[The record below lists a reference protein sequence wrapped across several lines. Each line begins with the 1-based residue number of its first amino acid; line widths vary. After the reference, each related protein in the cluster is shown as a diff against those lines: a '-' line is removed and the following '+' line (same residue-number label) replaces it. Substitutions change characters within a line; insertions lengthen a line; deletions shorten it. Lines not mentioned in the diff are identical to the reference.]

1 MKNNF
6 FNFLAFSIFSI
17 AFAQTEKNVG
27 DFNKVTSFDKID
39 VLLLPGTENKVIL
52 KGANSEEVELVNNNG
67 ELKLRLPLGK
77 MLKGDD
83 ISATV
88 YFKKLDAVEAN
99 EGSRIS
105 SEKEIKAIGFD
116 IITKEGS
123 EVVLKN
129 LNADKL
135 TVRCGAG
142 SIVTIKG
149 NVKNQDVLSNSGA
162 KYDGEYCIT
171 QQTVVTVNA
180 GGLANVNASD
190 VVDAKTRAG
199 GTITIFGKPKLINE
213 KKIAGGKIIQ
223 AK

>member
-1 MKNNF
+1 MSRL
-6 FNFLAFSIFSI
+6 NFLLFFIFSI
-17 AFAQTEKNVG
+17 SFAQTEKSVG

-39 VLLLPGTENKVIL
+39 VLLIPATENKVIL
-52 KGANSEEVELVNNNG
+52 QGANSEEVELVNNNG

-129 LNADKL
+129 LVADRL

-142 SIVTIKG
+142 SIVTVKG
-149 NVKNQDVLSNSGA
+149 TVKNQDVLSNSGA
-162 KYDGEYCIT
+162 KYDGEDCKT

-180 GGLANVNASD
+180 GGLANVYATD
-190 VVDAKTRAG
+190 LVEAKTRAG
-199 GTITIFGKPKLINE
+199 GTITIFGKPKQINE

>member
-1 MKNNF
+1 MEKQIVIF
-6 FNFLAFSIFSI
+6 FD
-17 AFAQTEKNVG
+17 G
-27 DFNKVTSFDKID
+27 
-39 VLLLPGTENKVIL
+39 
-52 KGANSEEVELVNNNG
+52 
-67 ELKLRLPLGK
+67 
-77 MLKGDD
+77 
-83 ISATV
+83 

-129 LNADKL
+129 LVADKL

-142 SIVTIKG
+142 SIVTVKG
-149 NVKNQDVLSNSGA
+149 SVKNQDVLSNSGA

-171 QQTVVTVNA
+171 QQTTVTVNA
-180 GGLANVNASD
+180 GGLANVYATD
-190 VVDAKTRAG
+190 LVDAKTRAG
-199 GTITIFGKPKLINE
+199 GTITIYGKPKQINQ
-213 KKIAGGKIIQ
+213 KAVAGGNIIQ

>member
-1 MKNNF
+1 MKKLIYSIL
-6 FNFLAFSIFSI
+6 FLSAFS
-17 AFAQTEKNVG
+17 FAQTEKNVG

-39 VLLLPGTENKVIL
+39 VLLLLGTENKVIL
-52 KGANSEEVELVNNNG
+52 QGTNSEEVELVNNNG

-77 MLKGDD
+77 LLKGDD

-88 YFKKLDAVEAN
+88 YYKKLDAVEAN

-105 SEKEIKAIGFD
+105 CEKEIKAIGFD

-135 TVRCGAG
+135 TVRCSAG

-149 NVKNQDVLSNSGA
+149 TVVNQDILSNSGA
-162 KYDGEYCIT
+162 KYDGEDCKT
-171 QQTVVTVNA
+171 KQTTVTVNA
-180 GGLANVNASD
+180 GGIANVYATD
-190 VVDAKTRAG
+190 LVDAKTRAG
-199 GTITIFGKPKLINE
+199 GTITIYGKPKQIN
-213 KKIAGGKIIQ
+213 KKKVAGGTITQ